1 MIITIVLIDKS
12 TIFLHET
19 KKLSETE
26 VGSTRTQLKEREVRL
41 TMRLGFVRLMMW
53 FAYQGDQPKPIVVS
67 GGLSQHHSLLMIT
80 DELLRNTI

>member
-12 TIFLHET
+12 KIYLHEI
-19 KKLSETE
+19 KNLSETE
-26 VGSTRTQLKEREVRL
+26 VGLIRTQLEEREVRL
-41 TMRLGFVRLMMW
+41 TMKLSFVRLMMW

-80 DELLRNTI
+80 DKLLRNTI